1 MTTKRP
7 LPNNKPELDID
18 NMSMHG
24 EIIKQF
30 IDEKAT
36 LTFEISVKGNKT
48 EAAITAVG
56 ASDFSKFN
64 KAWDIMTTKNFV
76 LKLVAL
82 LDKQAKYTSDLSTA
96 MGAACNSANDTVQAT
111 KEAWGL
117 IK

>member
-7 LPNNKPELDID
+7 LPNNKPELDIE

-48 EAAITAVG
+48 EAAITAITE
-56 ASDFSKFN
+56 ADCSKFN
-64 KAWDIMTTKNFV
+64 KAWDITTTKNFV

-82 LDKQAKYTSDLSTA
+82 LDNQTKKSLEIAAT
-96 MGAACNSANDTVQAT
+96 MGAACGIANDSVKSA
-111 KEAWGL
+111 KEMNGL
-117 IK
+117 IN